1 MCWPASVRRADE
13 RGRLPDRGSL
23 GGGSGVSAARPCAV
37 GGCVASGR
45 ARARGPARLVC
56 AAHLTAPAFELVG
69 VARNPVAVPRPGE
82 PVWIHR
88 RCVPDALRDEPGLR
102 LVVVDGAR
110 IRERNGAAQ
119 TTAERA
125 TCVVCRELLPLAFG
139 PRGIR
144 RRRVRTPREARLW

>member
-1 MCWPASVRRADE
+1 MSVAACLI
-13 RGRLPDRGSL
+13 GNPW
-23 GGGSGVSAARPCAV
+23 GGGSDVSATARPCAV

-56 AAHLTAPAFELVG
+56 AAHLAAPAFALVG

-88 RCVPDALRDEPGLR
+88 RCVPDALRDEPGRR

-119 TTAERA
+119 TAAERA
-125 TCVVCRELLPLAFG
+125 TCVLCRELLPLAFE
-139 PRGIR
+139 PRGPR
-144 RRRVRTPREARLW
+144 RRRVRTPKKARLW